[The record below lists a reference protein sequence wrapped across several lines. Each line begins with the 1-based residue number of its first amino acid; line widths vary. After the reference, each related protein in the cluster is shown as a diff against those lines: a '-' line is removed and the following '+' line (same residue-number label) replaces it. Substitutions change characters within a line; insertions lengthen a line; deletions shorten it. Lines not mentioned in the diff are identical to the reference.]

1 MSGTQATGAAQ
12 TQAPASGESTM
23 QADAVALQ
31 VVHNRFETLMRLM
44 TSTLEQLAGTA
55 VGREAGDYST
65 AFMDADGHVVAF
77 GSAVCT
83 HLGHE
88 IKIVP
93 WILENVGRD
102 KIRDGDIFI
111 SNDPY
116 TGGCV
121 HSNDV
126 GCVAPVFADEELLGW
141 VFCDMHFA
149 DVGGMVPGSFAPD
162 AIDVVAEAV
171 RFPPTRIYA
180 AGEYREDVVRAF
192 INNTRLPTQIARDI
206 ASEVGA
212 LHFGMRAVGEL
223 AESYGTAEL
232 KRLMEA
238 LQDFSEQAFRAR
250 LRELP
255 DGVYEAADYI
265 EDGYKTPLVYR
276 ALLRMTKQG
285 DELYLDYRGSSPAAP
300 ALINCSEAGLIGGI
314 MGPLIQQLATGIPFN
329 AGVMRPVHLTA
340 DEGSFVN
347 AVYPSPLGIATG
359 YGAHAVQDAL
369 FAAGSTALGASS
381 NEYLQLRATAQW
393 GAVHPCFIFSGAS
406 NQYGDYSIFLNMD
419 GPGAQGQ
426 GAMPG
431 LDGGRGNLICLYGS
445 VPSIEAHEVTEPFLY
460 LSREIGIDSGGPG
473 RWRGGFSLRAAGI
486 VWGELSSEQSGT
498 FCTGRNA
505 VPTHGAAGGYPS
517 SGVYYG
523 PLAGSGV
530 HEQLADGHVSTWH
543 ELMEEHGDG
552 FESLPSKAT
561 WEGTRALG
569 KGPGSEVFMMT
580 HPGGGG
586 YGDPLLRDAAAVAAD
601 VAERYVSRAAAEG
614 AYGVVVGDDG
624 AVEEAATTALRTRL
638 AAERFAR
645 AGEPLKRWSAPAGA
659 GGTDA
664 GDAGAGAT
672 GAGAGDASRPADE
685 LALGSVTSSL
695 SRGTVCCAQCAAA
708 LSPVDANWKDH
719 VPASRGPAA
728 DLGERGFGAT
738 YRVAPNESV
747 EVAELFCPACHAVLA
762 VELYLKDEPYRWDYQ
777 PLAVA
782 HAGGYDPAAECAA
795 DAAGWITFVPRR

>member
-1 MSGTQATGAAQ
+1 MSADATATTTPGTEG
-12 TQAPASGESTM
+12 PSPR
-23 QADAVALQ
+23 DAVALQ

-65 AFMDADGHVVAF
+65 AFMDGDGHVVAF

-88 IKIVP
+88 IKIIP
-93 WILENVGRD
+93 WIYDNVGRENV
-102 KIRDGDIFI
+102 RPGDIFI

-126 GCVAPVFADEELLGW
+126 GCVAPVFADDELLGW

-162 AIDVVAEAV
+162 AIDVCAEAV

-180 AGEYREDVVRAF
+180 AGEYRDDVVRAF

-212 LHFGMRAVGEL
+212 LHFGMRAIREL
-223 AESYGTAEL
+223 ADGYGAAEL
-232 KRLMEA
+232 KRLMGA

-255 DGVYEAADYI
+255 DGVYDAADYI
-265 EDGYKTPLVYR
+265 EDGYRTQTVYR
-276 ALLRMTKQG
+276 ASLRMTKRG
-285 DELYLDYRGSSPAAP
+285 DELYLDYRDSSPAAP
-300 ALINCSEAGLIGGI
+300 ALLNCSEAGLIGGI

-329 AGVMRPVHLTA
+329 AGVMRPVHVTA

-369 FAAGSTALGASS
+369 FAAGSTALAASS
-381 NEYLQLRATAQW
+381 NPFLQQRATAQW
-393 GAVHPCFIFSGAS
+393 GAVHPCFIFTGQR
-406 NQYGDYSIFLNMD
+406 NQYGQYSIFLNMD
-419 GPGAQGQ
+419 GPGGQGQ

-445 VPSIEAHEVTEPFLY
+445 VPSVEAHEVTEPFLY
-460 LSREIGIDSGGPG
+460 LSREIGVDSGGPG
-473 RWRGGFSLRAAGI
+473 RWRGGFGLRAAVI
-486 VWGELSSEQSGT
+486 VWGDETTEQSGT

-523 PLAGSGV
+523 PLAGTSAY
-530 HEQLADGHVSTWH
+530 EELAEGRILTWH
-543 ELMEEHGDG
+543 ELMDRFGAA
-552 FESLPSKAT
+552 FEPLPSKAT
-561 WEGTRALG
+561 WEGVRALA

-586 YGDPLLRDAAAVAAD
+586 YGDPLERDPDAVAAD
-601 VAERYVSRAAAEG
+601 VAEGLVSLAAAAS
-614 AYGVVVGDDG
+614 AYGVVLDAGGGADADATMTARARLKAERFDRAVAPSGATDAIAGGAEGDDG
-624 AVEEAATTALRTRL
+624 EAL
-638 AAERFAR
+638 E
-645 AGEPLKRWSAPAGA
+645 
-659 GGTDA
+659 
-664 GDAGAGAT
+664 
-672 GAGAGDASRPADE
+672 
-685 LALGSVTSSL
+685 LGSVTCSL
-695 SRGTVCCAQCAAA
+695 THRTVACSACGGV
-708 LSPVDANWKDH
+708 LSAVDVNWKDR
-719 VPASRGPAA
+719 VPAFRRPAS
-728 DLGERGFGAT
+728 DLNARGFGAT
-738 YRVAPNESV
+738 YRIEPNPTV
-747 EVAELFCPACHAVLA
+747 EVAELFCPHCRTVLS
-762 VELYLKDEPYRWDYQ
+762 VELYLEDEPYRWDFC
-777 PLAVA
+777 PLDVA
-782 HAGGYDPAAECAA
+782 AAQGYDAATSF
-795 DAAGWITFVPRR
+795 AGDEDRWISFR